1 MNAFSTKLI
10 GSLVVA
16 GTLALIGTGAAKAE
30 PRHSR
35 GIICLTQ
42 SAEESVFAFADA
54 ITEASMD
61 EAIAAT
67 NKIRGVE
74 DCAFKAIVFED
85 GDKVADAQRAEMQ
98 VEVHRITILAECGSG
113 FCVSTEP
120 TIAFAAFAAPPQTSS
135 I

>member
-16 GTLALIGTGAAKAE
+16 GTLALTATGAAKAD
-30 PRHSR
+30 PRHSH
-35 GIICLTQ
+35 GIICSTQ

-54 ITEASMD
+54 NMEASMD

-67 NKIRGVE
+67 NKIKGVE
-74 DCAFKAIVFED
+74 DCAFKAVVFED
-85 GDKVADAQRAEMQ
+85 GDKVAETKRAEMA
-98 VEVHRITILAECGSG
+98 VDIHRVTILAECGDG

-120 TIAFAAFAAPPQTSS
+120 KEAFAAFTAAPKTPS